1 MFFNCADFMNTV
13 KISMTQN
20 KPLNIKIKLAT
31 HENKKPQFA
40 TSVKLQNG
48 SMIKAADPKAT
59 RALVALM
66 DMYAVLGGA
75 ASHYG
80 GPAALAE
87 LMSALHAIIFNE
99 AENQKKN
106 WFELAHIINDAGH
119 CENGLYALKANYS
132 MAGLDLNSLK
142 KFRSIESGLTGHGEV
157 HCFSAGV
164 YLSNGPLGSAF
175 PQSQGLCLADKLSGN
190 TSRVTFCVLS
200 DGAAMEGEAK
210 EALAAAPGLAK
221 KGQMAPYVLIITDNN
236 TKLSGRMI
244 DAFSMNPTFN
254 SLEALGWTVIK
265 LENGNDLQACT
276 ETIESAMKLAQQNA
290 ERPIAIWAKTIKGI
304 GTKKTAASA
313 SGGHGF
319 PCKSPT
325 ELPEFIKEIYG
336 HEQAPILFQSWI
348 EELITLEKKIKAKEK
363 DSVKL
368 GGGPDNSPDSR
379 PDNSE
384 KIQVGISKAM
394 VAAFKNGLP
403 IISVTSDLP
412 GSTGVAGFR
421 KEFPHASIDVGVAES
436 NMISTAAGLSK
447 AGYIPVVDTF
457 AQFGVTKGALPITM
471 AMLSEAPVIG
481 VFSHTGFQ
489 DAADGASHQ
498 ALSYMSMLATIPGV
512 DLYSLS
518 SSEEA
523 EVLMTEVL
531 EKFAA
536 DRLNGKKTHS
546 SIFFLGR
553 ENFPKTF
560 KTSENKITYKLGA
573 PQVLKDNL
581 IQGKNVLL
589 LTTGSLVGEAL
600 IASDKLKVKNI
611 GSLVVNQNCLN
622 YIDLDV
628 LKLLLK
634 KCNGH
639 LITAEDHQ
647 VLLGFGSFVTHQLV
661 QSHNHL
667 LSQSPGHLKVKS
679 LGVRGEFGQSAYS
692 AIELYQKHGI
702 DSDSMVQAAE
712 SI

>member
-1 MFFNCADFMNTV
+1 
-13 KISMTQN
+13 MTQI
-20 KPLNIKIKLAT
+20 KPLQIKVKLAG
-31 HENKKPQFA
+31 HQNKKPQFA
-40 TSVKLQNG
+40 STIKLQNG
-48 SMIKAADPKAT
+48 NEIKAADPKAT
-59 RALVALM
+59 RALIALM

-87 LMSALHAIIFNE
+87 LMSALHAVVFNE
-99 AENQKKN
+99 AEIQNRS
-106 WFELAHIINDAGH
+106 WFDLAHIINDAGH
-119 CENGLYALKANYS
+119 CENGLYALKANYG

-142 KFRSIESGLTGHGEV
+142 KFRSIESGLTGHGEA
-157 HCFSAGV
+157 HCFEEGV

-175 PQSQGLCLADKLSGN
+175 PQSQGLSLADKLAGN
-190 TSRVTFCVLS
+190 TTRTTFCVLS

-210 EALAAAPGLAK
+210 EAMAAIPGLAK
-221 KGQMAPYVLIITDNN
+221 KEKMSPFVLIITDNN
-236 TKLSGRMI
+236 TKLSGRI
-244 DAFSMNPTFN
+244 DQDAFSMSPTFT
-254 SLEALGWTVIK
+254 SLEALGWNLIK

-276 ETIESAMKLAQQNA
+276 SAIELAMKLALQNPQQ
-290 ERPIAIWAKTIKGI
+290 PIAIWAKTVKGI
-304 GTKKTAASA
+304 GTKKTADSA

-336 HEQAPILFQSWI
+336 NAEVPALFQSWI
-348 EELITLEKKIKAKEK
+348 EELIVIEKEIKANAK
-363 DSVKL
+363 
-368 GGGPDNSPDSR
+368 PDTG
-379 PDNSE
+379 E
-384 KIQVGISKAM
+384 KIQTGISKAM
-394 VAAFKNGLP
+394 VNAFKKGLP
-403 IISVTSDLP
+403 VVSVTSDLP

-421 KEFPHASIDVGVAES
+421 KEFPQASIDVGVAES
-436 NMISTAAGLSK
+436 NMVSVAAGLSK
-447 AGYIPVVDTF
+447 QGYIPVVDTF

-523 EVLMTEVL
+523 EVLMTEVI

-536 DRLNGKKTHS
+536 DRVAGKKAYS

-560 KTSENKITYKLGA
+560 KTDKNNISYKLA
-573 PQVLKDNL
+573 TPQVLKDNT

-589 LTTGSLVGEAL
+589 LTTGSLVGETL
-600 IASDKLKVKNI
+600 LASDKLKIKNI

-622 YIDLDV
+622 KIDLEV
-628 LKLLLK
+628 LKPLLQ
-634 KCNGH
+634 KCEGRMV
-639 LITAEDHQ
+639 TSEDHQ
-647 VLLGFGSFVTHQLV
+647 VLLGFGAFVTHQLV
-661 QSHNHL
+661 QKGINV
-667 LSQSPGHLKVKS
+667 KVKS
-679 LGVRGEFGQSAYS
+679 LGVHGEFGQSAYN
-692 AIELYQKHGI
+692 AIELYRKHGI
-702 DSDSMVQAAE
+702 DSEAVVKAAE
-712 SI
+712 SL